1 MKSTAKKLAVCAAA
15 FCLLACGTAVS
26 AAAASPVSGLAL
38 SGITMPW
45 DQNVPAESI
54 EAGSYTANMLL
65 GSSQQLSPVVRPRNS
80 TDSVVYISD
89 DTSILTV
96 SNTGVVQAVG
106 VGTTR
111 ITAAAGNQICAYTIV
126 VSMDSSMI
134 VTEMDLSLSSNTIY
148 VGNSV
153 SAQLQVRPTSASNY
167 ATVTLT
173 SSNEKVA
180 TVNNFGRVTGVAP
193 GTATITATCGSVT
206 ATTNV
211 TVMSIPNSG
220 TGTGTG
226 TASTGSSNSGQVIT
240 VNPSYVVLKP
250 GATRTLTASVKP
262 SSASQKFTFKSANSN
277 IATVSPSGVITAVGT
292 GATSITVSNGTA
304 SAMVT
309 VIVNRSAASS
319 EESSDSSTTKPEDDT
334 PIEIDPVVQAIQD
347 STDNEIVFTQAEV
360 PTVTGDILNALRT
373 TGKTLCV
380 VGDGYTLQV
389 SGKDVRNTT
398 GELNTSLELQ
408 QVEQGLEFV
417 VNDGKT
423 VPCSARIDLDKS
435 DYSRLY
441 LYNETTGK
449 WQYLNSYKDGAI
461 TLDTAGRYLL
471 TNENLRFANINWT
484 FFIAGGAV
492 LVVIAVAYIAFKKRY
507 WFW

>member
-96 SNTGVVQAVG
+96 SSTGVVQAVG

-153 SAQLQVRPTSASNY
+153 SAQLQVRPSSASNY

-220 TGTGTG
+220 TGTGT
-226 TASTGSSNSGQVIT
+226 ASTGSSNSGQVVT

-250 GATRTLTASVKP
+250 GATRTITAKATP
-262 SSASQKFTFKSANSN
+262 ASASQSFTFKSGNSS
-277 IATVSPSGVITAVGT
+277 IATVSPSGVVTAVGT
-292 GATSITVSNGTA
+292 GSTSITISNGKAT
-304 SAMVT
+304 AMVT
-309 VIVNRSAASS
+309 VIVNRSADASS
-319 EESSDSSTTKPEDDT
+319 GSDNSNADTNTPDDNT
-334 PIEIDPVVQAIQD
+334 SIPLDPVVQTIQD
-347 STDNEIVFTQAEV
+347 STEDQVVFNQSEV
-360 PTVTGDILNALRT
+360 PIVTGEILNALRT

-380 VGDGYTLQV
+380 VGDGYTMNV
-389 SGKDVRNTT
+389 SGKNVKSTT
-398 GELNTSLELQ
+398 SEIDTAITFTESE
-408 QVEQGLEFV
+408 EGLEFELD
-417 VNDGKT
+417 NGRAL
-423 VPCSARIDLDKS
+423 PCAVQLELDVS
-435 DYSRLY
+435 TYSRLY
-441 LYNETTGK
+441 LYNTISNK
-449 WQYLNSYKDGAI
+449 WQYLNSYKDGVI
-461 TLDTAGRYLL
+461 TADTAGRYLL
-471 TNENLRFANINWT
+471 TNQNLRFGNINWS
-484 FFIAGGAV
+484 FFIAGGV
-492 LVVIAVAYIAFKKRY
+492 VVILIAVVYIAFKKRY

>member
-15 FCLLACGTAVS
+15 LCLLACGTAVS

-38 SGITMPW
+38 SNVSLPW
-45 DQNVPAESI
+45 DQDVPAESI
-54 EAGSYTANMLL
+54 DAGSYTANMLL

-80 TDSVVYISD
+80 TDSVVFISD

-96 SNTGVVQAVG
+96 SSTGVVQAVG

-134 VTEMDLSLSSNTIY
+134 VTEMDLSLSSNIIY

-153 SAQLQVRPTSASNY
+153 SAQLQVLPSSAANY
-167 ATVTLT
+167 ATIALT

-193 GTATITATCGSVT
+193 GTATITATCGSVS
-206 ATTNV
+206 ATTKV
-211 TVMSIPNSG
+211 TVVADPTN
-220 TGTGTG
+220 
-226 TASTGSSNSGQVIT
+226 ASSSSSANSGQVIT
-240 VNPSYVVLKP
+240 VNPSYIVLKP
-250 GATRTLTASVKP
+250 GATRTLTASAKP
-262 SSASQKFTFKSANSN
+262 SSASQKFTFKSANSS

-309 VIVNRSAASS
+309 VIVNRSAAA
-319 EESSDSSTTKPEDDT
+319 SSDDTSSDGSSTDSDNDT
-334 PIEIDPVVQAIQD
+334 HIALDPVVQAIQD
-347 STDNEIVFTQAEV
+347 SEDNEIVFTQAEV

-373 TGKTLCV
+373 TGKSLCV
-380 VGDGYTLQV
+380 VGDGYTMQIAGSDVKSTTSELDTMLV
-389 SGKDVRNTT
+389 LTESEEGIEFELDKGKA
-398 GELNTSLELQ
+398 L
-408 QVEQGLEFV
+408 
-417 VNDGKT
+417 
-423 VPCSARIDLDKS
+423 PCSVRIDLDVS
-435 DYSRLY
+435 TYTRLY
-441 LYNETTGK
+441 LYNTTSGK
-449 WQYLNSYKDGAI
+449 WQFLNSYTDGVI
-461 TLDTAGRYLL
+461 TADTAGRYLL
-471 TNENLRFANINWT
+471 TNQNMKFANINWT
-484 FFIAGGAV
+484 FFIAGAV
-492 LVVIAVAYIAFKKRY
+492 MIVIIGIAYIVLKKRY

>member
-1 MKSTAKKLAVCAAA
+1 MKSTAKKLAVCAVAL
-15 FCLLACGTAVS
+15 CLLACGTAVS
-26 AAAASPVSGLAL
+26 AAAASPISGLAL
-38 SGITMPW
+38 SGVAMPW
-45 DQNVPAESI
+45 DQDVPAESI

-80 TDSVVYISD
+80 TDSVVFISD

-96 SNTGVVQAVG
+96 SNSGVVQAVG

-180 TVNNFGRVTGVAP
+180 TVNNFGRVTGIAP

-220 TGTGTG
+220 TGTGT
-226 TASTGSSNSGQVIT
+226 ASTGSSNSGQVVT

-250 GATRTLTASVKP
+250 GATRTITAKATP
-262 SSASQKFTFKSANSN
+262 ASASQSFTFKSGNSS
-277 IATVSPSGVITAVGT
+277 IATVSPTGVVTAVGT
-292 GATSITVSNGTA
+292 GSTSITISNGKAT
-304 SAMVT
+304 AMVT
-309 VIVNRSAASS
+309 VIVNRSAAASS
-319 EESSDSSTTKPEDDT
+319 GSDSGNDSTDT
-334 PIEIDPVVQAIQD
+334 PDDSTSIPLDPVVQTIQD
-347 STDNEIVFTQAEV
+347 STEDQVVFAQSEV
-360 PTVTGDILNALRT
+360 PTVTGEILNALRT

-380 VGDGYTLQV
+380 VGDGYTLNV
-389 SGKDVRNTT
+389 SGKDVKSTT
-398 GELNTSLELQ
+398 SEIDTAITFTESE
-408 QVEQGLEFV
+408 EGLEFELD
-417 VNDGKT
+417 NGRT
-423 VPCSARIDLDKS
+423 LPCAVQLELDVSA
-435 DYSRLY
+435 YSRLY
-441 LYNETTGK
+441 LYNTINNK
-449 WQYLNSYKDGAI
+449 WQYLNSYKDGVI
-461 TLDTAGRYLL
+461 TADTAGRYLL
-471 TNENLRFANINWT
+471 TNQNLRFGDINWT
-484 FFIAGGAV
+484 FFIAGG
-492 LVVIAVAYIAFKKRY
+492 VVIIIIAVAYIVLKKRY

>member
-211 TVMSIPNSG
+211 TVMSIPNSS
-220 TGTGTG
+220 TG
-226 TASTGSSNSGQVIT
+226 TASTGSSNSGQVVT

-262 SSASQKFTFKSANSN
+262 SSASQKFTYKSANSN

-319 EESSDSSTTKPEDDT
+319 SDNSSDSSSTEPDNDT

-347 STDNEIVFTQAEV
+347 SEDNEIVFTQAEV

-380 VGDGYTLQV
+380 VGDGYTMQIAGSGVKSTTSELDTMLILTESDQGIEFELDNDVLRIDGNMAVAWSNSLNFSVEKSTKSLLGSAV
-389 SGKDVRNTT
+389 SGE
-398 GELNTSLELQ
+398 G
-408 QVEQGLEFV
+408 FV
-417 VNDGKT
+417 NVYRG
-423 VPCSARIDLDKS
+423 
-435 DYSRLY
+435 
-441 LYNETTGK
+441 TGK
-449 WQYLNSYKDGAI
+449 
-461 TLDTAGRYLL
+461 
-471 TNENLRFANINWT
+471 
-484 FFIAGGAV
+484 V
-492 LVVIAVAYIAFKKRY
+492 LMAPVV
-507 WFW
+507 

>member
-96 SNTGVVQAVG
+96 SSTGVVQAVG

-180 TVNNFGRVTGVAP
+180 TVNNSQLRYRHRHRQHWFFQQRSGRHGESFLRCAQARCHP
-193 GTATITATCGSVT
+193 HPDRQRQAFLC
-206 ATTNV
+206 
-211 TVMSIPNSG
+211 
-220 TGTGTG
+220 
-226 TASTGSSNSGQVIT
+226 
-240 VNPSYVVLKP
+240 
-250 GATRTLTASVKP
+250 
-262 SSASQKFTFKSANSN
+262 F
-277 IATVSPSGVITAVGT
+277 
-292 GATSITVSNGTA
+292 
-304 SAMVT
+304 
-309 VIVNRSAASS
+309 S
-319 EESSDSSTTKPEDDT
+319 E
-334 PIEIDPVVQAIQD
+334 VH
-347 STDNEIVFTQAEV
+347 
-360 PTVTGDILNALRT
+360 L
-373 TGKTLCV
+373 
-380 VGDGYTLQV
+380 
-389 SGKDVRNTT
+389 
-398 GELNTSLELQ
+398 
-408 QVEQGLEFV
+408 
-417 VNDGKT
+417 
-423 VPCSARIDLDKS
+423 
-435 DYSRLY
+435 
-441 LYNETTGK
+441 
-449 WQYLNSYKDGAI
+449 
-461 TLDTAGRYLL
+461 
-471 TNENLRFANINWT
+471 
-484 FFIAGGAV
+484 
-492 LVVIAVAYIAFKKRY
+492 
-507 WFW
+507 

>member
-15 FCLLACGTAVS
+15 LCLLACGTAVS

-38 SGITMPW
+38 SGVAMPW
-45 DQNVPAESI
+45 DQDVPAESI

-80 TDSVVYISD
+80 TDSVVFISD

-96 SNTGVVQAVG
+96 SNSGVVQAVG

-167 ATVTLT
+167 ATVALT

-180 TVNNFGRVTGVAP
+180 TVNNFGRVTGIAP

-220 TGTGTG
+220 TS
-226 TASTGSSNSGQVIT
+226 TASTGSSNSGQVVT

-262 SSASQKFTFKSANSN
+262 SSASQKFTYKSANSN

-319 EESSDSSTTKPEDDT
+319 SDNSSDSNSTEPDNDT

-347 STDNEIVFTQAEV
+347 SEDNEIVFTQAEV

-380 VGDGYTLQV
+380 VGDGYTRLQAAV
-389 SGKDVRNTT
+389 SRAPPVSWT
-398 GELNTSLELQ
+398 
-408 QVEQGLEFV
+408 
-417 VNDGKT
+417 
-423 VPCSARIDLDKS
+423 PCSP
-435 DYSRLY
+435 
-441 LYNETTGK
+441 
-449 WQYLNSYKDGAI
+449 
-461 TLDTAGRYLL
+461 
-471 TNENLRFANINWT
+471 
-484 FFIAGGAV
+484 
-492 LVVIAVAYIAFKKRY
+492 
-507 WFW
+507 

>member
-226 TASTGSSNSGQVIT
+226 TRKYHIRFNGIFGSCICNSGTCCRGISAGSIRFRCGWHLINNFQSFFVIGT
-240 VNPSYVVLKP
+240 YFLSFVGFYCVVVCSS
-250 GATRTLTASVKP
+250 TLHFFICVRC
-262 SSASQKFTFKSANSN
+262 F
-277 IATVSPSGVITAVGT
+277 
-292 GATSITVSNGTA
+292 GTA
-304 SAMVT
+304 FHSFDFFPGTVFCLTHNIVAGSA
-309 VIVNRSAASS
+309 
-319 EESSDSSTTKPEDDT
+319 
-334 PIEIDPVVQAIQD
+334 
-347 STDNEIVFTQAEV
+347 FTLFPGNFNTFV
-360 PTVTGDILNALRT
+360 YTYHLGKLR
-373 TGKTLCV
+373 C
-380 VGDGYTLQV
+380 
-389 SGKDVRNTT
+389 
-398 GELNTSLELQ
+398 
-408 QVEQGLEFV
+408 F
-417 VNDGKT
+417 
-423 VPCSARIDLDKS
+423 
-435 DYSRLY
+435 
-441 LYNETTGK
+441 
-449 WQYLNSYKDGAI
+449 
-461 TLDTAGRYLL
+461 
-471 TNENLRFANINWT
+471 
-484 FFIAGGAV
+484 
-492 LVVIAVAYIAFKKRY
+492 
-507 WFW
+507 

>member
-38 SGITMPW
+38 SGVAMPW
-45 DQNVPAESI
+45 DQDVPAESI

-80 TDSVVYISD
+80 TDSVVFISD

-96 SNTGVVQAVG
+96 SNSGVVQAVG

-167 ATVTLT
+167 ATVALT

-180 TVNNFGRVTGVAP
+180 TVNNFGRVTGIAP

-211 TVMSIPNSG
+211 TVMSIPNSS
-220 TGTGTG
+220 TG
-226 TASTGSSNSGQVIT
+226 TASTGSSNSGQVVT

-262 SSASQKFTFKSANSN
+262 SSASQKFTYKSANSN

-319 EESSDSSTTKPEDDT
+319 SDNSSDSSSTEPDNDA

-347 STDNEIVFTQAEV
+347 SEDNEIVFTQAEV

-380 VGDGYTLQV
+380 VGDGYTLNV
-389 SGKDVRNTT
+389 SGKEVKSTT
-398 GELNTSLELQ
+398 SEIDTAITFTESE
-408 QVEQGLEFV
+408 EGLEFELD
-417 VNDGKT
+417 NGRT
-423 VPCSARIDLDKS
+423 LPCAVQLELDVS
-435 DYSRLY
+435 TYSRLY
-441 LYNETTGK
+441 LYNTISNK
-449 WQYLNSYKDGAI
+449 WQFLNSYKDGVI
-461 TLDTAGRYLL
+461 TADTAGRYLL
-471 TNENLRFANINWT
+471 TNQNLRFGDINWT
-484 FFIAGGAV
+484 FFIAGGV
-492 LVVIAVAYIAFKKRY
+492 VVILIAIAYIVLKKRY